1 MTSKRLRKLRK
12 EYSPRASR
20 QRLRLTDKRIRKLE
34 RERVHSGKS
43 FEAVYRRYQKKRIAH
58 AVQHAA
64 KKYSLTRSE
73 AARLR
78 KEAIKAGLPI
88 KKVLPIDTGAPIIP
102 GQMEFTGN
110 WTEFRKKCKEYE
122 KIQSEV
128 GKEKKEFDVD
138 ASLILKASFGTLE
151 YEGSLANFPHVTW
164 RVEGDEIFGPADKE
178 PYWTMIL
185 GLVEGFIY
193 YETRGEIDVF
203 TRFEV
208 VVATDASNLDP
219 FK

>member
-78 KEAIKAGLPI
+78 KAAIKQHLPI
-88 KKVLPIDTGAPIIP
+88 KKVLIPTPKP

-164 RVEGDEIFGPADKE
+164 RVQGDEIFGPAEKE

-208 VVATDASNLDP
+208 VIATDASNLDP